1 MRSSRPSR
9 RLGNRVVWPAVSVL
23 LLALSACS
31 NGQSAAPAAVAA
43 ATPAPAKQAPPAV
56 SPPADATSNDPV
68 QQLLQSSGVQ
78 CEDGKTARNCT
89 AGNLD
94 AGDYYDVELTAD
106 CGAQGFFAG
115 VADAKGTPALTVV
128 PTTGSHATPRA
139 TLSQGQLVCVQGIAR
154 AGQNPMYYYV
164 VAIPADSVAK
174 CKGNA
179 LCKQYGDRPIQWAS
193 PANGDACHA
202 TAQGR
207 YAGNCAQG
215 WVSASALDVFSDGM

>member
-9 RLGNRVVWPAVSVL
+9 RLSNRVVWPAVSVL

-43 ATPAPAKQAPPAV
+43 TDPTPAKAPPAAAPV
-56 SPPADATSNDPV
+56 ADATSNDEV

-78 CEDGKTARNCT
+78 CEDSKTARNCT

-115 VADAKGTPALTVV
+115 VANAKGTPALNVV
-128 PTTGSHATPRA
+128 PTTGSHAAPRA
-139 TLSQGQLVCVQGIAR
+139 TFSQGQLVCVQGIAR

-164 VAIPADSVAK
+164 VAIPADSVAQ

-179 LCKQYGDRPIQWAS
+179 LCQQYGDRPIQWSSRAS
-193 PANGDACHA
+193 GDACHVA
-202 TAQGR
+202 APGR

-215 WVSASALDVFSDGM
+215 WVSASALDVFSNGM

>member
-1 MRSSRPSR
+1 M
-9 RLGNRVVWPAVSVL
+9 L

-43 ATPAPAKQAPPAV
+43 TDPTPAKQAPPAAPPV
-56 SPPADATSNDPV
+56 SDATSNDAV
-68 QQLLQSSGVQ
+68 QQLLQSSGTQ
-78 CEDGKTARNCT
+78 CEDSKTARNCT

-94 AGDYYDVELTAD
+94 AGDYYDVELTPD
-106 CGAQGFFAG
+106 CGTQGFFAG
-115 VADAKGTPALTVV
+115 VAETKGAPALNVV

-139 TLSQGQLVCVQGIAR
+139 TFSQGQLVCVQGIAR

-179 LCKQYGDRPIQWAS
+179 LCRQYGDRPIQWAS
-193 PANGDACHA
+193 PASGDACHVA
-202 TAQGR
+202 TPGR

-215 WVSASALDVFSDGM
+215 WVSASALDVFSNGM

>member
-1 MRSSRPSR
+1 MRLSRPFRHS
-9 RLGNRVVWPAVSVL
+9 GNRVVWPAISVM

-31 NGQSAAPAAVAA
+31 NGQSAAPAAVSASD
-43 ATPAPAKQAPPAV
+43 PAPAKQAAHATPATV
-56 SPPADATSNDPV
+56 EATPSDAV
-68 QQLLQSSGVQ
+68 QQLVQSSGVQ
-78 CEDGKTARNCT
+78 CEDSKTVRNCT

-106 CGAQGFFAG
+106 CGEHGFFAG
-115 VADAKGTPALTVV
+115 VADTKGAPALNAV

-164 VAIPADSVAK
+164 VAVPAESVAK

-179 LCKQYGDRPIQWAS
+179 LCKQYGDRPIKWTS
-193 PANGDACHA
+193 PANGAACHA
-202 TAQGR
+202 AAPGH